1 LLTYSD
7 TKRKTLQ
14 VKRKSN
20 VTKCNDMNIECYTE
34 VNDKSMLMGG
44 VLRKEEALY
53 TNLQNMQQAY
63 EMNFELAGK

>member
-1 LLTYSD
+1 
-7 TKRKTLQ
+7 
-14 VKRKSN
+14 
-20 VTKCNDMNIECYTE
+20 MNIECYTE

-44 VLRKEEALY
+44 VLRKEEALH

>member
-1 LLTYSD
+1 M
-7 TKRKTLQ
+7 
-14 VKRKSN
+14 
-20 VTKCNDMNIECYTE
+20 TKCNDMNIECYTE

-44 VLRKEEALY
+44 VLRKEEALH